1 MGTQTCVV
9 LAGGLGTRLR
19 GAVPD
24 LPKCLAPVG
33 DRPFLQLQLHA
44 LQALGVQRFVL
55 SLGHMADKVLQAKT
69 GFGLVVP
76 VDSVVE
82 RQALGTGGAV
92 LFAMRE
98 SGVEEAL
105 VVNGDTFLEADLS
118 AMLQPLDAAGGELF
132 RMATIAVDD
141 RARYGGVKLEGGTVT
156 GFEEKGH
163 QGPGLINAG
172 LYRVHL
178 DAFGGRGSGEPFS
191 METAVMPG
199 LLPGGHLRGTVLDGS
214 FIDIGIPADYQ
225 RFCERHTRR

>member
-1 MGTQTCVV
+1 MVIQTCVV

-19 GAVPD
+19 SAVPD

-33 DRPFLQLQLHA
+33 DRPFLQLQLQE
-44 LQALGVQRFVL
+44 LQAQGVQRFVL
-55 SLGHMADKVLQAKT
+55 ALGHMADKVLQAAT
-69 GFGLVVP
+69 GFGLAVP
-76 VDSVVE
+76 IDSVVE

-105 VVNGDTFLEADLS
+105 VVNGDTFLQADLS
-118 AMLQPLDAAGGELF
+118 AMLQPLDVTGGELF

-141 RARYGGVKLEGGTVT
+141 RARYGGVKLEGANVS

-178 DAFGGRGSGEPFS
+178 GAFGGRDSGDPFS

-199 LLPGGHLRGTVLDGS
+199 LVSGGHLRGTVLDGS
-214 FIDIGIPADYQ
+214 FIDIGIPSDYQ
-225 RFCERHTRR
+225 RFCERFAR